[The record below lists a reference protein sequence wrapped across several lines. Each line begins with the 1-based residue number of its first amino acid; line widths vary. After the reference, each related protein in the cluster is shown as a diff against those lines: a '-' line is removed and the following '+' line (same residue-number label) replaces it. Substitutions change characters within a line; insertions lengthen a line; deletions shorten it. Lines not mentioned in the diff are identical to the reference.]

1 MTTEPDDQA
10 DPQLTREERATAV
23 ASVRHSTELEGGR
36 STDAARALQDQWID
50 GRIDVDELGRRTRA
64 LHELPTGKT
73 AGDDADERVVEELVQ
88 AFLPDVLIDTAAA
101 TLNTPD
107 LSTEGTS
114 AMAQQLPT
122 WIEIAKN
129 TRDALNEARNGL
141 STARDWM
148 NSDWPEGHGPADHEH
163 RHEAARLISQ
173 AKALIDQ
180 AKHELERST
189 GR

>member
-1 MTTEPDDQA
+1 MT
-10 DPQLTREERATAV
+10 
-23 ASVRHSTELEGGR
+23 G
-36 STDAARALQDQWID
+36 
-50 GRIDVDELGRRTRA
+50 
-64 LHELPTGKT
+64 
-73 AGDDADERVVEELVQ
+73 
-88 AFLPDVLIDTAAA
+88 
-101 TLNTPD
+101 
-107 LSTEGTS
+107 
-114 AMAQQLPT
+114 QQLPT
-122 WIEIAKN
+122 WTEIAKH

-180 AKHELERST
+180 AKDELDRSI